1 MSFTSLGPIAAD
13 GVRLPLC
20 SFKVPAGFPSPA
32 ADHIEKEISLDEL
45 LGIRAPHV
53 YLVRIDGDSM
63 QGVGIYSGDLAVFQP
78 GFRYSKAEVQL
89 LDLRQPGE
97 FSDDLFAVNQPA
109 EASRVMAVLDA
120 INGRWG
126 RGTLRAASV
135 PGKPDWGMR
144 REMMSQSY
152 TTRVDQLWQ
161 VSCK

>member
-63 QGVGIYSGDLAVFQP
+63 QGVGIYSGDLAVVDRAIEAGHGHVVVALLNNDPICKRLCLRGKSVVLQSENP
-78 GFRYSKAEVQL
+78 KYPDRY
-89 LDLRQPGE
+89 
-97 FSDDLFAVNQPA
+97 
-109 EASRVMAVLDA
+109 VLEGDELTV
-120 INGRWG
+120 WG
-126 RGTLRAASV
+126 VIT
-135 PGKPDWGMR
+135 
-144 REMMSQSY
+144 Y
-152 TTRVDQLWQ
+152 TVR
-161 VSCK
+161 SHGH

>member
-63 QGVGIYSGDLAVFQP
+63 QGVGIYSGDLAVVDRTIEP
-78 GFRYSKAEVQL
+78 GHGHVVVALLNNDPICKRLCLRGKSVVLQSENPKYPDRY
-89 LDLRQPGE
+89 
-97 FSDDLFAVNQPA
+97 
-109 EASRVMAVLDA
+109 VLEGDELTV
-120 INGRWG
+120 WG
-126 RGTLRAASV
+126 VIT
-135 PGKPDWGMR
+135 
-144 REMMSQSY
+144 Y
-152 TTRVDQLWQ
+152 TVR
-161 VSCK
+161 SHGH